1 MTPIPDDPLIA
12 DTALNPAEELTA
24 YGEGREAGRKNKL
37 VSNPYRPNTQL
48 HRDWEDGFNDETN
61 WRFVETEDA

>member
-1 MTPIPDDPLIA
+1 MTITDDPLITDA
-12 DTALNPAEELTA
+12 TLNPAEELTA
-24 YGEGREAGRKNKL
+24 YGEGRKAGRKNKP
-37 VSNPYRPNTQL
+37 VSNPYRPDIPL